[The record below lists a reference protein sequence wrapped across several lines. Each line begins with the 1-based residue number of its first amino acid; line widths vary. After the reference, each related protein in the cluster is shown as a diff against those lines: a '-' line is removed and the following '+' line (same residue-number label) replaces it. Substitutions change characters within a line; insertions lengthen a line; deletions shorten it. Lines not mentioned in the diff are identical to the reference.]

1 MLNVK
6 GARNMTVR
14 AKKKSADYNPDTKRG
29 VGFFGLLAII
39 FITLKLIGI
48 IDWSWIWVLAPL
60 WCPPVLAVVGILLLA
75 VIAYFTDK
83 IEA

>member
-1 MLNVK
+1 MRYRRGRYRDEIEENEKRDYSGATK
-6 GARNMTVR
+6 G
-14 AKKKSADYNPDTKRG
+14 G
-29 VGFFGLLAII
+29 IGFFGLLAIV

-83 IEA
+83 IKMD